1 MYNFEQ
7 AFLFSGLK
15 AEEKEQIGKMLPPP
29 NNYKRSQCVYNAE
42 IYEKALGVVLE
53 GSVAAKSGDVIKRR
67 FSAGDIFGAAT
78 LFTDDTVYIS
88 EIVAVADCVIQLIP
102 EAALRSIFAAHPET
116 AVNYIKFLTEKV
128 RFLNRKISQFS
139 APSASEKLYNFLK
152 DSADTDGFVN
162 VPSMSSLA
170 RQTGMGRTSLYRC
183 LEELELS
190 KKVERNN
197 NIIRVIKK

>member
-1 MYNFEQ
+1 MYNFEDT
-7 AFLFSGLK
+7 FLFFGLSQ
-15 AEEKEQIGKMLPPP
+15 EEKTQVVKMLPPP

-53 GSVAAKSGDVIKRR
+53 GSVAAKSGKVIKRR

-78 LFTDDTVYIS
+78 IFTDATGYVS
-88 EIVAVADCVIQLIP
+88 EIVALTDCVIQLIP
-102 EAALRSIFAAHPET
+102 EAVLKGIFAAHPET

-139 APSASEKLYNFLK
+139 APSACEKLYSFLR

-162 VPSMSSLA
+162 VASMSSLA
-170 RQTGMGRTSLYRC
+170 KQTGMGRTSLYRC
-183 LEELELS
+183 LDELEQL
-190 KKVERNN
+190 KMVERNN
-197 NIIRVIKK
+197 TIIRVIK